1 MNNWGPALIRFMVL
15 IPNKII
21 PIILVCV
28 MEILFLMV
36 SFFHIKSPNLP
47 LQLEL
52 SSLVRA
58 PVGKMVL

>member
-1 MNNWGPALIRFMVL
+1 MVL

-36 SFFHIKSPNLP
+36 SFFHIKTPNLP
-47 LQLEL
+47 PQLEL

-58 PVGKMVL
+58 PVGKMVV